1 MKNNERRSG
10 GRGEGGGSRG
20 QGARRQTEE
29 RETERR
35 KRSAERRDFHIP
47 YLQDRATHYMKKWH
61 IFVRHTF
68 FKRQLSLRKRVKN
81 FLPTHCE
88 ALGKD
93 HCPRMMDPSGELS
106 VKALC

>member
-1 MKNNERRSG
+1 MKNNERRRG
-10 GRGEGGGSRG
+10 GRAGGGRG
-20 QGARRQTEE
+20 QGARRHTEE

-61 IFVRHTF
+61 IFVRRTF
-68 FKRQLSLRKRVKN
+68 FKRQLRLRKRVKH